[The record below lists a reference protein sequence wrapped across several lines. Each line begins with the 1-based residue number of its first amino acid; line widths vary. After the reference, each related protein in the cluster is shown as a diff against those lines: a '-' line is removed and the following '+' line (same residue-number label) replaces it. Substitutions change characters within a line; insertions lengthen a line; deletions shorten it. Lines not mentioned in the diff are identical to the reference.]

1 MFATR
6 KILIQLL
13 MQRIIRHACIYNG
26 RMTSLVYHYV
36 LYPWKPV
43 TGGYLHAC
51 VGACVGACYAYI
63 LYVCMQQLS
72 FRFAYMQCTS
82 VQRQSWHRIWYSQR
96 SKQPNRCRRILLR
109 GLLNAIPHGLP
120 ARYLPH
126 AQLPTI
132 SQVVQDAI
140 DLQKRH
146 YTSGASDDPASHLTY
161 IRTVSVTEH
170 ASKARSRP

>member
-120 ARYLPH
+120 DIFRMRNFPRFPKSYRML
-126 AQLPTI
+126 LTCRKDI
-132 SQVVQDAI
+132 TLLV
-140 DLQKRH
+140 LQM
-146 YTSGASDDPASHLTY
+146 TQPV
-161 IRTVSVTEH
+161 I
-170 ASKARSRP
+170 